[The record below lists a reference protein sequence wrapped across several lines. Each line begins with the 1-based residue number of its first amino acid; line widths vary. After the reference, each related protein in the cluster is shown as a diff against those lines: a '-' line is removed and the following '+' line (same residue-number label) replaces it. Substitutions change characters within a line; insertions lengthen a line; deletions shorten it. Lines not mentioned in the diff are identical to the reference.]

1 MSESAQHIGIQQV
14 EYDIMIDNMT
24 ATPEQKREL
33 IVQAL
38 GIAGFE
44 RVGDMELYTQ
54 EHGMKKTV
62 VDLTAGT
69 SVYFMENKQKVVL
82 DDEHD
87 TLAKVSKMI
96 TEAEDGRM
104 PTKREPDIIVNTGA
118 KEGTPEQPEK
128 SINQE
133 TAQYI
138 KDTESLSDDD
148 PTKVTAEMVTQKVHT
163 EILHSTPS
171 HAPFVPQGT
180 MIKTFVPGLKEIG
193 KIKIGRK
200 GAMKKSRAGNEYR
213 PPEKFNHFEVVTLH
227 KDDNSDFIPDAA
239 VMGLIGSDCK
249 ELDVSLLY
257 NDPTL
262 NFFTRFNQYKGGK
275 CMCSGDGERAVQA
288 DGTELAC
295 NPDTCPVFATNKC
308 KPNGILSV
316 VLKDAPRLGGV
327 YKFRTTSVNSIRS
340 ILSSLFFIQS
350 LTGGVLADIP
360 LKMTI
365 APQSVNPVGSPTAQ
379 TIYVVNLEYP
389 GNMDDLHKQTIELMT
404 RKAGMQSK
412 IVELEAQARIAITAP
427 ETKEDIQDAEYE
439 FYPETAKE
447 ENK

>member
-1 MSESAQHIGIQQV
+1 MN
-14 EYDIMIDNMT
+14 DNMT
-24 ATPEQKREL
+24 PTPEQKKEFT
-33 IVQAL
+33 VKAL
-38 GIAGFE
+38 GIAGFTE
-44 RVGDMELYTQ
+44 NPDFPGIFTQ

-82 DDEHD
+82 DDEYD

-104 PTKREPDIIVNTGA
+104 PTKREPDIIVTTTMQGA
-118 KEGTPEQPEK
+118 EPDNQNGQIDPE
-128 SINQE
+128 
-133 TAQYI
+133 I
-138 KDTESLSDDD
+138 KQHIEDTKSLSDDD
-148 PTKVTAEMVTQKVHT
+148 PAKVTT
-163 EILHSTPS
+163 EIVTKQAPAEIVHSTATP
-171 HAPFVPQGT
+171 APFIPQGT

-200 GAMKKSRAGNEYR
+200 GAMKKSRAGNEFR

-288 DGTELAC
+288 DGTELVC
-295 NPDTCPVFATNKC
+295 NPDTCPIFATKKC

-340 ILSSLFFIQS
+340 ILSSMFFIQS

-439 FYPETAKE
+439 FYPDTAKE
-447 ENK
+447 ATS

>member
-1 MSESAQHIGIQQV
+1 MN
-14 EYDIMIDNMT
+14 DNMT
-24 ATPEQKREL
+24 ATPEQKKEL
-33 IVQAL
+33 TVKAL
-38 GIAGFE
+38 KIAGFAE
-44 RVGDMELYTQ
+44 NPDFPEIYTQ

-62 VDLTAGT
+62 VDLTAGI

-104 PTKREPDIIVNTGA
+104 PTKTEPDIIVTTTLQGA
-118 KEGTPEQPEK
+118 TPEQPDK
-128 SINQE
+128 PIDQE
-133 TAQYI
+133 TAQHI
-138 KDTESLSDDD
+138 ENTKSLSDDD
-148 PTKVTAEMVTQKVHT
+148 PAKVTAEMVTKKVHT

-171 HAPFVPQGT
+171 HAPLAPQGT

-200 GAMKKSRAGNEYR
+200 GAMKTSRSGNEFR

-227 KDDNSDFIPDAA
+227 KDDNGDFIPDAA
-239 VMGLIGSDCK
+239 VMGLIGDDCK

-275 CMCSGDGERAVQA
+275 CMCSGDGERAVTA
-288 DGTELAC
+288 DGKELAC
-295 NPDTCPVFATNKC
+295 NPDTCPVFATKKC

-340 ILSSLFFIQS
+340 ILSSMFFIQS

-439 FYPETAKE
+439 FYPETVKE
-447 ENK
+447 EST

>member
-1 MSESAQHIGIQQV
+1 MN
-14 EYDIMIDNMT
+14 DIS
-24 ATPEQKREL
+24 PELKREW
-33 IVQAL
+33 IVRAL
-38 GIAGFE
+38 GIVGFE
-44 RVGDMELYTQ
+44 EMPTPGIFAKK
-54 EHGMKKTV
+54 HGNDKIL
-62 VDLTAGT
+62 VDLNEKQPCAIFIIGKDRVAVDDSNGT
-69 SVYFMENKQKVVL
+69 L
-82 DDEHD
+82 
-87 TLAKVSKMI
+87 L
-96 TEAEDGRM
+96 
-104 PTKREPDIIVNTGA
+104 
-118 KEGTPEQPEK
+118 
-128 SINQE
+128 SINQIIVDAE
-133 TAQYI
+133 SGVMPEEDDLDSTTEQPDDAQTEPVPTAPENVPAVSEAPQAL
-138 KDTESLSDDD
+138 T
-148 PTKVTAEMVTQKVHT
+148 PHTEMV
-163 EILHSTPS
+163 HSTAPP
-171 HAPFVPQGT
+171 APFIPHGT

-200 GAMKKSRAGNEYR
+200 GAMKTSRAGNEYR
-213 PPEKFNHFEVVTLH
+213 PPEKLNHFEVVTLH
-227 KDDNSDFIPDAA
+227 KDDNGDFIPDAA

-275 CMCSGDGERAVQA
+275 CICSGDGERAVNA
-288 DGTELAC
+288 DGKELVC
-295 NPDTCPVFATNKC
+295 NPDTCPVFATKKC

-340 ILSSLFFIQS
+340 ILSSMFFIQS

-404 RKAGMQSK
+404 RKAGMQNK

-439 FYPETAKE
+439 FYLETVKE
-447 ENK
+447 EST

>member
-1 MSESAQHIGIQQV
+1 MT
-14 EYDIMIDNMT
+14 DNMN
-24 ATPEQKREL
+24 ATPAQKKEL
-33 IVQAL
+33 TIQAL
-38 GIAGFE
+38 EIEGFE
-44 RVGDMELYTQ
+44 EMPSPGIFAKQ
-54 EHGMKKTV
+54 HGKAKIL
-62 VDLTAGT
+62 VDLN
-69 SVYFMENKQKVVL
+69 EKQPSAIFIIEGKRDAN
-82 DDEHD
+82 DDVDE
-87 TLAKVSKMI
+87 TLLKTNQIIV
-96 TEAEDGRM
+96 EAEDGRT
-104 PTKREPDIIVNTGA
+104 PTKTEPDIIVTTTMHGA
-118 KEGTPEQPEK
+118 EPDDTQKDPVTTAPENVPAVPEAPQALTPQPE
-128 SINQE
+128 
-133 TAQYI
+133 
-138 KDTESLSDDD
+138 
-148 PTKVTAEMVTQKVHT
+148 MV
-163 EILHSTPS
+163 HSTAPP
-171 HAPFVPQGT
+171 APFVPQGT

-200 GAMKKSRAGNEYR
+200 GAMKKSRAGNEFR

-227 KDDNSDFIPDAA
+227 KDDNGDFIPDAA

-249 ELDVSLLY
+249 ELDISLLY

-275 CMCSGDGERAVQA
+275 CMCSGDGEQAVQA
-288 DGTELAC
+288 DGTKLVC
-295 NPDTCPVFATNKC
+295 NPDTCSVFATKKC

-439 FYPETAKE
+439 FYPETNKE
-447 ENK
+447 EGK

>member
-1 MSESAQHIGIQQV
+1 MN
-14 EYDIMIDNMT
+14 DNMEP
-24 ATPEQKREL
+24 TPEQKREL

-38 GIAGFE
+38 GIAGFTE
-44 RVGDMELYTQ
+44 KENYQGMYTQ
-54 EHGMKKTV
+54 EHGMKTIV
-62 VDLTAGT
+62 VNLNESPIKA
-69 SVYFMENKQKVVL
+69 YFNVGGKKITE
-82 DDEHD
+82 DDEYN
-87 TLAKVSKMI
+87 TLAKVDNMI
-96 TEAEDGRM
+96 VEAEDGRM
-104 PTKREPDIIVNTGA
+104 PTKRDPDIIVNIGA
-118 KEGTPEQPEK
+118 NEVTPEHPDDAQTKHEPVPTDHVNVPAVPEAPQAATPQPE
-128 SINQE
+128 I
-133 TAQYI
+133 
-138 KDTESLSDDD
+138 
-148 PTKVTAEMVTQKVHT
+148 V
-163 EILHSTPS
+163 HSTAPP
-171 HAPFVPQGT
+171 APFIPQGT

-200 GAMKKSRAGNEYR
+200 GATKKSRAGNEYR

-227 KDDNSDFIPDAA
+227 KDDYGDFIPDAA
-239 VMGLIGSDCK
+239 IMNTIGSDCK
-249 ELDVSLLY
+249 ELAVSLLY

-262 NFFTRFNQYKGGK
+262 NFFTRFNQYNGGK

-288 DGTELAC
+288 DGTELVC
-295 NPDTCPVFATNKC
+295 NPDTCPVFATKKC

-412 IVELEAQARIAITAP
+412 IVELETQARIAITAP

-439 FYPETAKE
+439 FYPETVKE
-447 ENK
+447 ESK

>member
-1 MSESAQHIGIQQV
+1 MN
-14 EYDIMIDNMT
+14 DISK
-24 ATPEQKREL
+24 ELKREW
-33 IVQAL
+33 IVRAL
-38 GIAGFE
+38 GIAEFTEKENFQG
-44 RVGDMELYTQ
+44 MYTQ
-54 EHGMKKTV
+54 EHGMKTIV
-62 VDLTAGT
+62 VNLNE
-69 SVYFMENKQKVVL
+69 SPIKPYFNVDGKRITE
-82 DDEHD
+82 DDEYN
-87 TLAKVSKMI
+87 TIAKVSKMI

-104 PTKREPDIIVNTGA
+104 PSRTEPGIVVNVGA
-118 KEGTPEQPEK
+118 QEQPDDAQTDAKPAQKDGVDFNVDPDTWPEGWDPSMGPRPK
-128 SINQE
+128 ESIE
-133 TAQYI
+133 HA
-138 KDTESLSDDD
+138 
-148 PTKVTAEMVTQKVHT
+148 PAEIV
-163 EILHSTPS
+163 HSTATPV
-171 HAPFVPQGT
+171 PFIPQGT
-180 MIKTFVPGLKEIG
+180 IIKTFVPGLKEIG

-200 GAMKKSRAGNEYR
+200 GAMKTSKKGTEYR

-227 KDDNSDFIPDAA
+227 KDDNGDFIPDAA
-239 VMGLIGSDCK
+239 VMGLIGDDCK

-275 CMCSGDGERAVQA
+275 CMCSGDGEHAVQA
-288 DGTELAC
+288 DGTKLVC
-295 NPDTCPVFATNKC
+295 NPDTCPVFATKKC

-379 TIYVVNLEYP
+379 TIYVVNIEYP

-439 FYPETAKE
+439 FYPDTAKE
-447 ENK
+447 EST

>member
-1 MSESAQHIGIQQV
+1 MN
-14 EYDIMIDNMT
+14 DNMT
-24 ATPEQKREL
+24 ATPAQKTEL

-38 GIAGFE
+38 GIAEFS
-44 RVGDMELYTQ
+44 RVGDMDIYTQ
-54 EHGMKKTV
+54 EHGMKKIV

-69 SVYFMENKQKVVL
+69 SVYFKVDGEKVAT

-87 TLAKVSKMI
+87 TLANVSKLI

-104 PTKREPDIIVNTGA
+104 PTKTEPDIIVNTCA
-118 KEGTPEQPEK
+118 KESTPEQPDD
-128 SINQE
+128 
-133 TAQYI
+133 AQTNA
-138 KDTESLSDDD
+138 KLEQPGSVFVPVVPEPPQVLT
-148 PTKVTAEMVTQKVHT
+148 PHT
-163 EILHSTPS
+163 EVVHPTSPP
-171 HAPFVPQGT
+171 APFTPQGT

-200 GAMKKSRAGNEYR
+200 GEMKKSRAGNEYR

-227 KDDNSDFIPDAA
+227 KDDNGDFIPDAP

-262 NFFTRFNQYKGGK
+262 NFFTRFNQYNGGK

-295 NPDTCPVFATNKC
+295 NPDTCPVFATKKC

-340 ILSSLFFIQS
+340 ILSSMFFIQS

-365 APQSVNPVGSPTAQ
+365 APQSVNPIGSPTAQ

-404 RKAGMQSK
+404 RKAGMQKK
-412 IVELEAQARIAITAP
+412 IIEIEAHARIAITAP

-439 FYPETAKE
+439 FYPEAVKE
-447 ENK
+447 ESK

>member
-1 MSESAQHIGIQQV
+1 
-14 EYDIMIDNMT
+14 MIDNIT
-24 ATPEQKREL
+24 ATPAQKKEQTIE
-33 IVQAL
+33 AL
-38 GIAGFE
+38 VIAGFTE
-44 RVGDMELYTQ
+44 NEQYP
-54 EHGMKKTV
+54 GMYAQINDDIKTV
-62 VDLTAGT
+62 VDLTAGV
-69 SVYFMENKQKVVL
+69 SLYLYDIKLKCKINDGDDAGAL
-82 DDEHD
+82 DSI
-87 TLAKVSKMI
+87 KKII

-104 PTKREPDIIVNTGA
+104 PTKRDPDIIVNIGVN
-118 KEGTPEQPEK
+118 EVTPEHLDGAQTKQEPVPTDHVNVPAVPEAP
-128 SINQE
+128 Q
-133 TAQYI
+133 
-138 KDTESLSDDD
+138 
-148 PTKVTAEMVTQKVHT
+148 
-163 EILHSTPS
+163 
-171 HAPFVPQGT
+171 APFIPQGT

-200 GAMKKSRAGNEYR
+200 GATKKSRAGNEYR

-227 KDDNSDFIPDAA
+227 KDDYGDFIPDAP

-262 NFFTRFNQYKGGK
+262 NFFTRFNQYNGGK

-288 DGTELAC
+288 DGTELVC
-295 NPDTCPVFATNKC
+295 NPDTCPVFATKKC

-412 IVELEAQARIAITAP
+412 IVELETQARIAITAP

-439 FYPETAKE
+439 FYPETVKE
-447 ENK
+447 EST

>member
-1 MSESAQHIGIQQV
+1 
-14 EYDIMIDNMT
+14 MT
-24 ATPEQKREL
+24 ATPEQKKEL

-38 GIAGFE
+38 EIAGFTE
-44 RVGDMELYTQ
+44 KEQFQGMYTQ
-54 EHGMKKTV
+54 EHGMKTIV
-62 VDLTAGT
+62 VNLNESPIKA
-69 SVYFMENKQKVVL
+69 YFNADGKKIAE
-82 DDEHD
+82 DDEHK
-87 TLAKVSKMI
+87 TLEKVGKMI

-104 PTKREPDIIVNTGA
+104 PSRTDADIIVTTTMQGA
-118 KEGTPEQPEK
+118 TPVQPEK

-138 KDTESLSDDD
+138 KDTESFSDDD
-148 PTKVTAEMVTQKVHT
+148 PAKVTAEMVTKQAPA
-163 EILHSTPS
+163 EIVHSTAPP
-171 HAPFVPQGT
+171 APFIPQGT

-200 GAMKKSRAGNEYR
+200 GEMKKSRAGNEYR

-227 KDDNSDFIPDAA
+227 KDDNGDFIPDAA
-239 VMGLIGSDCK
+239 VMGLIGDDCK

-257 NDPTL
+257 NNPTL

-275 CMCSGDGERAVQA
+275 CMCSGDGEKAVQA
-288 DGTELAC
+288 DGTELVC
-295 NPDTCPVFATNKC
+295 NPDTCPVFATKKC

-439 FYPETAKE
+439 FYPDTVKE
-447 ENK
+447 EHT

>member
-1 MSESAQHIGIQQV
+1 
-14 EYDIMIDNMT
+14 MT
-24 ATPEQKREL
+24 ATPAQKKEQTIE
-33 IVQAL
+33 AL
-38 GIAGFE
+38 VIAGFTE
-44 RVGDMELYTQ
+44 KEQFQGMYTQ
-54 EHGMKKTV
+54 EHGMKTIV
-62 VDLTAGT
+62 VNLNE
-69 SVYFMENKQKVVL
+69 SPIKSYFNVDKKKVTE

-87 TLAKVSKMI
+87 TLAKVDTMI

-118 KEGTPEQPEK
+118 NEVTPEQTDDAQTKPE
-128 SINQE
+128 S
-133 TAQYI
+133 AQKEGI
-138 KDTESLSDDD
+138 DFNVDPDTWPDGWDPSMGPRQTESIEHAPDTIVRS
-148 PTKVTAEMVTQKVHT
+148 TA
-163 EILHSTPS
+163 PP
-171 HAPFVPQGT
+171 APFVPQGT

-227 KDDNSDFIPDAA
+227 KDDYGDFIPDAP

-262 NFFTRFNQYKGGK
+262 NFFTRFNQYNGGK

-288 DGTELAC
+288 DGTELVC
-295 NPDTCPVFATNKC
+295 NPDTCPVFATKHC

-360 LKMTI
+360 LKMTV

-412 IVELEAQARIAITAP
+412 IVELETQARIAITAP

-439 FYPETAKE
+439 FYPETVKE
-447 ENK
+447 ATS

>member
-1 MSESAQHIGIQQV
+1 MNDISKELKVKWISRALEQIGFEEMPAPGIFARQNNMDKILVDLNEKQPSAIFIVGTERVAKDDDNNTLLTINQIIVDAESGV
-14 EYDIMIDNMT
+14 MPGED
-24 ATPEQKREL
+24 EQK
-33 IVQAL
+33 
-38 GIAGFE
+38 
-44 RVGDMELYTQ
+44 
-54 EHGMKKTV
+54 
-62 VDLTAGT
+62 
-69 SVYFMENKQKVVL
+69 
-82 DDEHD
+82 
-87 TLAKVSKMI
+87 
-96 TEAEDGRM
+96 
-104 PTKREPDIIVNTGA
+104 
-118 KEGTPEQPEK
+118 GTPEQPDK
-128 SINQE
+128 PIDKE
-133 TAQYI
+133 TAQHI
-138 KDTESLSDDD
+138 EDTKSLSDDD
-148 PTKVTAEMVTQKVHT
+148 PAKVTAEMVTKQVHT
-163 EILHSTPS
+163 EIVHSTPS
-171 HAPFVPQGT
+171 PAPLAPQGT

-213 PPEKFNHFEVVTLH
+213 PPEKINHFEVVTLH
-227 KDDNSDFIPDAA
+227 KNDNGDFIPDAA
-239 VMGLIGSDCK
+239 VMGLIGDDCK

-275 CMCSGDGERAVQA
+275 CICSGDGERAVNV
-288 DGTELAC
+288 DSKELKC
-295 NPDTCPVFATNKC
+295 NPDTCPVFATKKC

-340 ILSSLFFIQS
+340 ILSSMFFIQS

-404 RKAGMQSK
+404 RKAGMQKK
-412 IVELEAQARIAITAP
+412 IIEIEAHARIAIAAP

-439 FYPETAKE
+439 FYPETVKE
-447 ENK
+447 ESK

>member
-1 MSESAQHIGIQQV
+1 MNN
-14 EYDIMIDNMT
+14 NMT
-24 ATPEQKREL
+24 ATPEQKKEL

-38 GIAGFE
+38 GIAGFTE
-44 RVGDMELYTQ
+44 NPDFPGIYTQ

-69 SVYFMENKQKVVL
+69 SVYFMENKQKVIL
-82 DDEHD
+82 DDEYD
-87 TLAKVSKMI
+87 TLAKVSTMI

-104 PTKREPDIIVNTGA
+104 PSKRKPDIIVTTTMHGAQPDDAQTKPEPAPPEPVERAAQAPADPGPHVDNPPTGGSGVP
-118 KEGTPEQPEK
+118 KMPP
-128 SINQE
+128 
-133 TAQYI
+133 
-138 KDTESLSDDD
+138 
-148 PTKVTAEMVTQKVHT
+148 V
-163 EILHSTPS
+163 EIVHSTAPP
-171 HAPFVPQGT
+171 APFIPQGT

-200 GAMKKSRAGNEYR
+200 GEIKKSKAGNEYR

-227 KDDNSDFIPDAA
+227 KDDNGDFIPDAA
-239 VMGLIGSDCK
+239 VMGFIGSDCK

-275 CMCSGDGERAVQA
+275 CMCSGDGERAVKA
-288 DGTELAC
+288 DGTELVC
-295 NPDTCPVFATNKC
+295 NPDTCPVFATKKC

-340 ILSSLFFIQS
+340 ILSSMFFIQS
-350 LTGGVLADIP
+350 LTGGILADIP
-360 LKMTI
+360 LKMTVS
-365 APQSVNPVGSPTAQ
+365 PQSVNPVGSQTAQ

-439 FYPETAKE
+439 FYLDTVKE
-447 ENK
+447 EHT

>member
-1 MSESAQHIGIQQV
+1 
-14 EYDIMIDNMT
+14 MT
-24 ATPEQKREL
+24 ATPAQKTEL
-33 IVQAL
+33 TANAL
-38 GIAGFE
+38 KIAGFTE
-44 RVGDMELYTQ
+44 KENFQGMYTQ
-54 EHGMKKTV
+54 KHGMKTIV
-62 VDLTAGT
+62 VDLNE
-69 SVYFMENKQKVVL
+69 SPIKPYFNVGGKKITK

-104 PTKREPDIIVNTGA
+104 PSRGKDPDIIVTTTMQGA
-118 KEGTPEQPEK
+118 TPEQPEK

-148 PTKVTAEMVTQKVHT
+148 PAKVTAEMVNAPQALTPHT
-163 EILHSTPS
+163 EMVHSTASP
-171 HAPFVPQGT
+171 APLAPQGT

-200 GAMKKSRAGNEYR
+200 GAMKKSRAGNEFR

-227 KDDNSDFIPDAA
+227 KNDNGDFIPDAA
-239 VMGLIGSDCK
+239 VMGLIGDDCK

-275 CMCSGDGERAVQA
+275 CMCSGDGEHAVQA
-288 DGTELAC
+288 DGTKLAC
-295 NPDTCPVFATNKC
+295 NPDTCPVFATKHC

-439 FYPETAKE
+439 FYPETVKE
-447 ENK
+447 DAQA

>member
-1 MSESAQHIGIQQV
+1 MN
-14 EYDIMIDNMT
+14 DISNELKVKWISR
-24 ATPEQKREL
+24 ALEQL
-33 IVQAL
+33 
-38 GIAGFE
+38 GFE
-44 RVGDMELYTQ
+44 EMPAPGIFARQ
-54 EHGMKKTV
+54 NN
-62 VDLTAGT
+62 
-69 SVYFMENKQKVVL
+69 ENKILVNLNEKQPCAIFIVGTERVAK
-82 DDEHD
+82 DDD
-87 TLAKVSKMI
+87 NNTLLTI
-96 TEAEDGRM
+96 NQ
-104 PTKREPDIIVNTGA
+104 IIVDAESGVMPGDNDQ
-118 KEGTPEQPEK
+118 ESTPEQPD
-128 SINQE
+128 
-133 TAQYI
+133 
-138 KDTESLSDDD
+138 DT
-148 PTKVTAEMVTQKVHT
+148 HT
-163 EILHSTPS
+163 EPESAQKDGVDFNVDPDTWPDGWDPS
-171 HAPFVPQGT
+171 MGPSPKESIKHAPAEVVHPTAPPAPFTPQGT

-200 GAMKKSRAGNEYR
+200 GEMKKSRAGNEYR

-227 KDDNSDFIPDAA
+227 KDDNGDFIPDAA
-239 VMGLIGSDCK
+239 VMGLIGDDCK

-295 NPDTCPVFATNKC
+295 NPDTCPVFATKHC

-340 ILSSLFFIQS
+340 ILSSMFFIQS

-404 RKAGMQSK
+404 RKAGMQNK

-439 FYPETAKE
+439 FYPETVKE
-447 ENK
+447 ESK